1 VKYLGGG
8 CALVS
13 GRRSGGGRR
22 LGGRGSSR
30 RRRGAWGTD
39 GVFEEGPE
47 WRSMVARQR
56 QARWRSCIE
65 AAEEEKGSLHR
76 GGCSFYSRWRQLA
89 KAARATGGAVVA
101 AKPWAWQSGGGR
113 SPNMVGTIVRTG
125 RLMGGPQRF
134 QIFPIYLK
142 PAQL

>member
-76 GGCSFYSRWRQLA
+76 GGGAPFIAGGGSWQRRRELRAERWWQRSHGHG
-89 KAARATGGAVVA
+89 KAVVA
-101 AKPWAWQSGGGR
+101 AVQTWSAPLFGQGG
-113 SPNMVGTIVRTG
+113 
-125 RLMGGPQRF
+125 
-134 QIFPIYLK
+134 
-142 PAQL
+142 

>member
-1 VKYLGGG
+1 VEGAGSEVVGAHDVDAELGALTG
-8 CALVS
+8 CS
-13 GRRSGGGRR
+13 KRGRSGGPWWLDNGKH
-22 LGGRGSSR
+22 GGAVASKR
-30 RRRGAWGTD
+30 RRKKKG
-39 GVFEEGPE
+39 
-47 WRSMVARQR
+47 RST
-56 QARWRSCIE
+56 
-65 AAEEEKGSLHR
+65 

-101 AKPWAWQSGGGR
+101 VKPWAWQSGGGR

-125 RLMGGPQRF
+125 RLMGEPQRF